1 MNKELEQL
9 LEKYELDNTL
19 ILIPHNKSNINHVLS
34 NLIQKI

>member
-19 ILIPHNKSNINHVLS
+19 ILIPHINQILIIYYLI
-34 NLIQKI
+34 LIQKI